1 MDSLIDLNKCREY
14 MTVNIGGR
22 DHQIRL
28 SGTIEDPY
36 FCGKDVCNILGYI
49 DYKQALLLNV
59 DDDDKKNLKNLRSL
73 EPNELGV
80 SDTPNSLGSSEPLT
94 YHTGKAVYINEPGL
108 YSLILASQ
116 VPFAKEFKKLVCKTI
131 LPSIRKYGS
140 YQAETRLSCAMKQ
153 LVIKEDQLKQEK
165 ERVIKAERDAE
176 EQKLQKEK
184 VEREAKEKLKCALK
198 FNQATKQIE
207 P

>member
-36 FCGKDVCNILGYI
+36 FCGKDVCKVLGYSNSQDAI
-49 DYKQALLLNV
+49 FKHVKSKHKKALE
-59 DDDDKKNLKNLRSL
+59 NLRSNL
-73 EPNELGV
+73 PNEV
-80 SDTPNSLGSSEPLT
+80 PQETHCTSLGSNEPLT
-94 YHTGKAVYINEPGL
+94 YNEGKAVYINEPGL
-108 YSLILASQ
+108 YSLIMNSNAT
-116 VPFAKEFKKLVCKTI
+116 FAEEFQDIVYETI